1 MKSPIKEL
9 LVSAVLYLPLC
20 FFLWFYAASLLVLP
34 VKWLAEFALLTWQQ
48 DLFNGIS
55 QSSFMFHVET
65 LIFPKDQMGAVG
77 TQVAVLDVSVNPM
90 KYGYGL
96 AVFAGLVLSLPNAS
110 VSRKVIQLVIGYLLV
125 VLVQAKGVFWETCK
139 SLLFSGSEAAFNAIN
154 DTGISHD
161 LVAVMYQMSYLILP
175 AIVPIVAWVLLNRRF
190 VEEITHYNAFI
201 NQNKT

>member
-20 FFLWFYAASLLVLP
+20 FFLWFYSAALLVLP
-34 VKWLAEFALLTWQQ
+34 VKWLAEFVLLLWQQ

-55 QSSFMFHVET
+55 QSGFMFQVET

-77 TQVAVLDVSVNPM
+77 TQVALLDVSVNPM

-96 AVFAGLVLSLPNAS
+96 AVFTGLVLSLPNAS
-110 VSRKVIQLVIGYLLV
+110 VSRKTVQILIGYLLV

-139 SLLFSGSEAAFNAIN
+139 SLLFSGSEAAFTAIN
-154 DTGISHD
+154 DTGISHN

-190 VEEITHYNAFI
+190 VEQITNYNAFI